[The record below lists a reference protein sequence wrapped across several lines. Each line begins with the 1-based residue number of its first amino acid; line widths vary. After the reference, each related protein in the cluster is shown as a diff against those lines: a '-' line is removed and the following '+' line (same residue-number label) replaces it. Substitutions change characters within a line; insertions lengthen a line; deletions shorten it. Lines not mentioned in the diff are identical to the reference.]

1 MPVLPNP
8 KHEAFAQA
16 RVKGK
21 SADEAYAAAGYKPHR
36 GNAHRLS
43 TNESVVARVTELQT
57 ASVERTLVTV
67 ESLTQELEDIRI
79 AAKAAGQNAAATS
92 AVMGKAKLHGLLVD
106 KLEADITHHLSD
118 LSDDEL
124 EREISMTLAEPQQE
138 TAH

>member
-1 MPVLPNP
+1 MPILANP

-16 RVKGK
+16 RVQGK
-21 SADEAYAAAGYKPHR
+21 TADESYIAAGYKPHR

-43 TNESVVARVTELQT
+43 TNESMVARVKELQS

-67 ESLTQELEDIRI
+67 ESLTQELEDIRV
-79 AAKAAGQNAAATS
+79 AAKSSGQNAAAVS

-106 KLEADITHHLSD
+106 KLEADITHHLTN
-118 LSDDEL
+118 LSDEEL
-124 EREISMTLAEPQQE
+124 EREIVITLSEPQQ